1 MTSLQSA
8 TSAIRIA
15 QAAARPTVSV
25 NTRASDVVDELQGVV
40 GYAGALLARWEPARS
55 QHVPLATSR
64 YEATVAEA
72 LVSGAY
78 VSDPKWS
85 KMQQRRS
92 PVRWIDV
99 PGHSSSSPFFRDV
112 LQPHGLYEGLTVPL
126 YSATSYVGML
136 ALNVDSHTP
145 PSEDVVA
152 LLEACVPS
160 LSALVESAG
169 HGGILLTS
177 DGAIG
182 GYVDGEVPDGLI
194 DAAQRLV
201 RSGRSPGKFMI
212 KGPGRTVFPAEIVP
226 SDSGAE
232 SQHLVSWRRG
242 SLPYGLSTRELDVVS
257 GLVGGLSNREISAR
271 HRISHRTV
279 STHVERILH
288 KFSASSRTAVASIA
302 IGEGIYVPS
311 APDGMD

>member
-1 MTSLQSA
+1 MISLQGA
-8 TSAIRIA
+8 TSAIRMA
-15 QAAARPTVSV
+15 QAAARPAVDIK
-25 NTRASDVVDELQGVV
+25 TRASDVVDELKGVV
-40 GYAGALLARWEPARS
+40 GYAGALLARWDPTRS
-55 QHVPLATSR
+55 HHLPLAVSR
-64 YEATVAEA
+64 YEDSVAEA
-72 LVSGAY
+72 VVSGAY
-78 VSDPKWS
+78 VSDPKWH

-99 PGHSSSSPFFRDV
+99 PGQSSSPFFRDV
-112 LQPHGLYEGLTVPL
+112 LRPHGLYEGLTVPL
-126 YSATSYVGML
+126 YSPTSYVGML
-136 ALNVDSHTP
+136 ALNVDSYTP

-169 HGGILLTS
+169 QGGLLIAS
-177 DGAIG
+177 DGTVG

-194 DAAQRLV
+194 DAAQGLV
-201 RSGRSPGKFMI
+201 RSGRSPSKFMV
-212 KGPGRTVFPAEIVP
+212 KGTGRTVFPAEIVP
-226 SDSGAE
+226 CGAAAE

-242 SLPYGLSTRELDVVS
+242 SLPYGLSARELDVVS
-257 GLVGGLSNREISAR
+257 GLVAGLSNREISAR
-271 HRISHRTV
+271 HGISHRTV

-311 APDGMD
+311 ATDG